1 MAQCFKLCA
10 FTTLGPSWGTKIPQ
24 VVRHSQTT
32 TKTALEIYLWMDPRD
47 QWIPAVRELG
57 EDYLLPASR
66 AGHRLPVSAGGLA
79 GVLGATGVAHL
90 TSRDPGESA

>member
-1 MAQCFKLCA
+1 
-10 FTTLGPSWGTKIPQ
+10 
-24 VVRHSQTT
+24 
-32 TKTALEIYLWMDPRD
+32 MDPRD

-79 GVLGATGVAHL
+79 GVLGATGGHREASGVPFLRQDEA
-90 TSRDPGESA
+90 